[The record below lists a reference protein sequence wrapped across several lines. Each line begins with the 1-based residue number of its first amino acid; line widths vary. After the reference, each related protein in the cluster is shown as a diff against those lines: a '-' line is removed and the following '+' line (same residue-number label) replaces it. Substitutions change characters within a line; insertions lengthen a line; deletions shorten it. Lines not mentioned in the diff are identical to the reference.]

1 MEHDNPKFEEAFGI
15 YVGPATYDEVVA
27 ALRDLPAMS
36 ELVVRIDNRES
47 PRSKEGI
54 RYRHGW
60 PEHFHEEDEDGGV
73 RDLFVV
79 YQHEQALGY
88 GVMYQDAPFVIW
100 LSSVLPNLDADRYTG
115 GVRLRSPF
123 GTVIDVAVWHG
134 IEHVTE
140 TGDAAPGIGPFK
152 LSDWRSTSQDE

>member
-1 MEHDNPKFEEAFGI
+1 MEHDNPEFEEAFGI

-60 PEHFHEEDEDGGV
+60 PEHFHEEYEDGGV

-88 GVMYQDAPFVIW
+88 GVMYQDAPFVILVEQC
-100 LSSVLPNLDADRYTG
+100 LSEPRRRPLHGWGAAAFPIRDGNRCRSLA
-115 GVRLRSPF
+115 RLRARDRDRRRCSRYRP
-123 GTVIDVAVWHG
+123 
-134 IEHVTE
+134 
-140 TGDAAPGIGPFK
+140 
-152 LSDWRSTSQDE
+152 L